1 MIETIA
7 AVNQAVNSFIWGI
20 PAMVCIIGV
29 GLLLSVRT
37 GFLQIRKFPY
47 AMRTTAGRMFRK
59 KDASDGSMTP
69 FQAVCTALAGT
80 VGTGNIAGVAG
91 AIAIGGPG
99 AVFWMWCSALLG
111 MCTKFA
117 EVTLAV
123 HFRERSKTGEWV
135 GGPMYY
141 IKNGLGRH
149 WQFLAV
155 LYSLFGALTVFGTG
169 NATQVNT
176 IVTAIDTALTQY
188 NVIGADHIPTVN
200 LVIGI
205 LCAMLVAMV
214 LLGGIKRIGS
224 VSEKLVPFMA
234 LFYVVLAMGVVGL
247 NLPRLP
253 YVLES
258 IVAGAFNPAAFT
270 GGTIGSLFISMQKG
284 VSRGIFSNEA
294 GLGTGSIAHACADT
308 KKPVKQGMFGIFE
321 VFADTIIICTL
332 TAMVILCSG
341 TPVNYGTA
349 AGAEL
354 TISGFTTTYGG
365 WASIFTAVALC
376 CFAFSTIIGWGL
388 YGSRFLVFLCHSDK
402 VAKPFFV
409 VYSFVSILGA
419 TVDLGL
425 LWSIADTFNGLMSI
439 PNLIALLLLS
449 GTVVKLTKE
458 FFASEGG
465 APVFPDTQKD
475 CCTENCAAVLFSC
488 AAPENF
494 TFRVFFCNFYCR
506 LSVFK
511 ANRPNF
517 VGRMEGPLWRFSK
530 RPSAIRNSTRFS
542 ANWNR
547 RFRTAAGLPT
557 WKRAAISR
565 RAKHGAVSGCLNGT
579 A

>member
-1 MIETIA
+1 MIEIITR
-7 AVNQAVNSFIWGI
+7 VNQVVNNFIWGL
-20 PAMVCIIGV
+20 PAMVCILGV

-37 GFLQIRKFPY
+37 NFLQIRKFPY
-47 AMRTTAGRMFRK
+47 AIKTTLGRIFKR
-59 KDASDGSMTP
+59 KDASDGTMTP

-123 HFRERSKTGEWV
+123 HYRERSDAGEWV

-141 IKNGLGRH
+141 IKNGLGKR

-155 LYSLFGALTVFGTG
+155 LYSLFGVLTVFGTG

-176 IVTAIDTALTQY
+176 ITTAIDTALLEF
-188 NVIGADHIPTVN
+188 HIVAEDILPTLN

-234 LFYVVLAMGVVGL
+234 LFYVLFAVGVVLL

-253 YVLES
+253 FVIEE
-258 IVAGAFNPAAFT
+258 IFAGAFNPAAFT
-270 GGTIGSLFISMQKG
+270 GGAIGSLFLSMKNG

-308 KKPVKQGMFGIFE
+308 RKPVKQGMFGIFE
-321 VFADTIIICTL
+321 VFADTIVICTL
-332 TAMVILCSG
+332 TAMVILCSSV
-341 TPVNYGTA
+341 PVNYGTE

-354 TISGFTTTYGG
+354 TISGFTATYGG
-365 WASIFTAVALC
+365 WASLFTAVALC

-388 YGSRFLVFLCHSDK
+388 YGSRFAAFLFKTDK
-402 VAKPFFV
+402 IVKPFFV
-409 VYSFVSILGA
+409 VYSFVAILGA
-419 TVDLGL
+419 TLDLGI
-425 LWSIADTFNGLMSI
+425 LWA
-439 PNLIALLLLS
+439 
-449 GTVVKLTKE
+449 
-458 FFASEGG
+458 
-465 APVFPDTQKD
+465 
-475 CCTENCAAVLFSC
+475 
-488 AAPENF
+488 
-494 TFRVFFCNFYCR
+494 
-506 LSVFK
+506 
-511 ANRPNF
+511 
-517 VGRMEGPLWRFSK
+517 
-530 RPSAIRNSTRFS
+530 
-542 ANWNR
+542 
-547 RFRTAAGLPT
+547 
-557 WKRAAISR
+557 
-565 RAKHGAVSGCLNGT
+565 
-579 A
+579 

>member
-1 MIETIA
+1 MWKYMIETIA

-47 AMRTTAGRMFRK
+47 AIRTTVGRMFRK
-59 KDASDGSMTP
+59 RDASDGAMTP

-123 HFRERSKTGEWV
+123 HFRERSDTGEWV

-141 IKNGLGRH
+141 IKNGLGRR

-155 LYSLFGALTVFGTG
+155 LYALFGVLTVFGTG

-176 IVTAIDTALTQY
+176 IVAAVDTALLEY
-188 NVIGADHIPTVN
+188 GLVGGSFLPTLN
-200 LVIGI
+200 LIVGI
-205 LCAMLVAMV
+205 LVAVLVALV

-234 LFYVVLAMGVVGL
+234 LFYIVLSVGVVVL
-247 NLPRLP
+247 NFSRLP

-270 GGTIGSLFISMQKG
+270 GGTIGSLFVSMQKG

-341 TPVNYGTA
+341 VPVGYGSA

-354 TISGFTTTYGG
+354 TISGFTATYGG
-365 WASIFTAVALC
+365 WSSIFTAVALC
-376 CFAFSTIIGWGL
+376 SFAFSTIIGWGL
-388 YGSRFLVFLCHSDK
+388 YGSRCIEFLFHTDK
-402 VAKPFFV
+402 VVGPFLV

-439 PNLIALLLLS
+439 PNLMALLLLS
-449 GTVVKLTKE
+449 GTVAKLTKE
-458 FFASEGG
+458 FFAGEG
-465 APVFPDTQKD
+465 
-475 CCTENCAAVLFSC
+475 
-488 AAPENF
+488 
-494 TFRVFFCNFYCR
+494 
-506 LSVFK
+506 
-511 ANRPNF
+511 
-517 VGRMEGPLWRFSK
+517 
-530 RPSAIRNSTRFS
+530 
-542 ANWNR
+542 
-547 RFRTAAGLPT
+547 AG
-557 WKRAAISR
+557 K
-565 RAKHGAVSGCLNGT
+565 
-579 A
+579 

>member
-47 AMRTTAGRMFRK
+47 AIKTTIGRMFRK
-59 KDASDGSMTP
+59 KDASDGAMTP

-123 HFRERSKTGEWV
+123 HFRERNAAGEWV

-141 IKNGLGRH
+141 IKNGLGKH

-155 LYSLFGALTVFGTG
+155 LYSMFGVLTVFGTG

-176 IVTAIDTALTQY
+176 IVAAIDTALTEF
-188 NVIGADHIPTVN
+188 NVVGQNALSTLN
-200 LVIGI
+200 LVVGI
-205 LCAMLVAMV
+205 VVAMLVAMV

-234 LFYVVLAMGVVGL
+234 LFYIVLAVGVVGL

-258 IVAGAFNPAAFT
+258 IIAGAFNPRAFT
-270 GGTIGSLFISMQKG
+270 GGAIGSVFLSVQKG

-308 KKPVKQGMFGIFE
+308 KKPVKQGVFGIFE
-321 VFADTIIICTL
+321 VFADTIVICSL
-332 TAMVILCSG
+332 TGLAIASSG
-341 TPVNYGTA
+341 MLGQRDA
-349 AGAEL
+349 QGEL
-354 TISGFTTTYGG
+354 
-365 WASIFTAVALC
+365 
-376 CFAFSTIIGWGL
+376 
-388 YGSRFLVFLCHSDK
+388 
-402 VAKPFFV
+402 
-409 VYSFVSILGA
+409 
-419 TVDLGL
+419 
-425 LWSIADTFNGLMSI
+425 
-439 PNLIALLLLS
+439 
-449 GTVVKLTKE
+449 
-458 FFASEGG
+458 
-465 APVFPDTQKD
+465 
-475 CCTENCAAVLFSC
+475 
-488 AAPENF
+488 
-494 TFRVFFCNFYCR
+494 
-506 LSVFK
+506 
-511 ANRPNF
+511 
-517 VGRMEGPLWRFSK
+517 
-530 RPSAIRNSTRFS
+530 
-542 ANWNR
+542 
-547 RFRTAAGLPT
+547 
-557 WKRAAISR
+557 
-565 RAKHGAVSGCLNGT
+565 LNGT
-579 A
+579 ALMIAVFSATFGRVGEWMLTLSIALFAFATIIAWEYQGEKAFEYLMGRCHRSGWYRVGYGIAAFLGSVFSLEAVWDFSDICNGLMAVPNLLAVVMLSQGICREIRTYKL